1 MKTLTIVVY
10 TYDIEEIIEF
20 KKIKKDEVIRLYND
34 LKIKYKNIE
43 DVKIYF
49 IINNGEAKTF
59 EEAEDEI

>member
-59 EEAEDEI
+59 EEVEDEI